1 MSGKRTTRGVDE
13 TDLRLIR
20 ELEADARQSNARI
33 AAKLGIPPT
42 TVFRRLQRLLSKKI
56 VQICAVSDPVAL
68 GYQER
73 VHMLINVRGGNVDAV
88 ADELAR
94 QPGVGA
100 VLLTTGRYNIVAWMV
115 KRDSK
120 ELFHFIRDTLGS
132 IPHLAS
138 AESLPCLVDVKSTW
152 AVLTGRR
159 QFTVG
164 RWQTPANLDPT
175 DLALIRELEVNPKI
189 TSLELAGRIGLS
201 SSTTRKRLGR
211 LLDEGIVTIVSVPDL
226 FALGYKATVGLLLKI
241 HPSSIESVADQLA
254 SDTRILHVVIC
265 AGRYDIVAWGTFAN
279 SGEMSRFIREDPGNI
294 PAVITR
300 ETVSI
305 LRVVKLF

>member
-13 TDLRLIR
+13 TDLKLIR

-42 TVFRRLQRLLSKKI
+42 TAFRRLQRLLSEKI
-56 VQICAVSDPVAL
+56 VQIRAVPDLAAL

-73 VHMLINVRGGNVDAV
+73 AHMLINVRDGNVDTV

-94 QPGVGA
+94 QPGIGS
-100 VLLTTGRYNIVAWMV
+100 VLLTTGRYDIVSWVA
-115 KRDSK
+115 RHDSK
-120 ELFHFIRDTLGS
+120 DLFHFVRDTLGS

-152 AVLTGRR
+152 ALLTGRR

-164 RWQTPANLDPT
+164 RWQTTAKLDSI
-175 DLALIRELEVNPKI
+175 DLALIRELEANPRS
-189 TSLELAGRIGLS
+189 TSLELAGRIALS
-201 SSTTRKRLGR
+201 RTATSRRLRR
-211 LLDEGIVTIVSVPDL
+211 LLDEGIVTVVSMPDA
-226 FALGYKATVGLLLKI
+226 FALGYKAIAGLLLKV
-241 HPSSIESVADQLA
+241 HPRSIESAADQLA

-265 AGRYDIVAWGTFAN
+265 AGRYDIVAWGVFAN
-279 SGEMSRFIREDPGNI
+279 SAEMSRFIREDLGNI
-294 PAVITR
+294 PAVIAR
-300 ETVSI
+300 ETVTI
-305 LRVVKLF
+305 LRVVKVS